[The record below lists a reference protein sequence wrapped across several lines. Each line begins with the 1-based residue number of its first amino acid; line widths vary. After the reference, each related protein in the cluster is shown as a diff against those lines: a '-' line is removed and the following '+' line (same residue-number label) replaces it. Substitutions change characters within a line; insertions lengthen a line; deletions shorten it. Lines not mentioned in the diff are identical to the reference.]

1 MRGDALEK
9 PRLYLVAGEVSGDRL
24 AADLVRALKKRNPEL
39 EVFGVGG
46 PMLRAAGQQ
55 QSFDLVRH
63 AVVGLT
69 DVLKNLPK
77 FLMFFR
83 QVKAEILR
91 LKPDVVVLVD
101 YPGFNLRLAKA
112 LHRDNPPPA
121 VLYYVSPQV
130 WAWKA
135 GRARVM
141 ERILERLLVIFPFE
155 VEWFAREAPQLKVRW
170 VGHPLADR
178 WIRQGGKNRPVAP
191 ELPCI
196 ALLPG
201 SRPKEIAR
209 HWPLLLETATW
220 IAREQRPVSF
230 VTLATGPEMR
240 QQLEE
245 EWARHPTSGV
255 NLDIVSG
262 QSLTLLNRCT
272 MAIVASGTATLE
284 CAMAGLPML
293 VIYKTSWFTYLLGR
307 MVVKLPYLSMVN
319 VLAGEKVVPEFL
331 QAAATPERLTM
342 AALQILRNPRGT
354 ETMTRRIQEVAE
366 KLGGPGAAERAAE
379 QVEEAIRLRRALVVA
394 AEERVRDREE
404 GVGAGAKGTKG

>member
-1 MRGDALEK
+1 M
-9 PRLYLVAGEVSGDRL
+9 
-24 AADLVRALKKRNPEL
+24 

-46 PMLRAAGQQ
+46 AMLRAAGQE

-69 DVLKNLPK
+69 DVLKSLPK
-77 FLMFFR
+77 FLAFFR
-83 QVKAEILR
+83 QVKGEILR

-112 LHRDNPPPA
+112 LYRETPPPA
-121 VLYYVSPQV
+121 VVYYVSPQV

-135 GRARVM
+135 GRARTM

-155 VEWFAREAPQLKVRW
+155 VEWFGRQAPKLKVRW

-178 WIRQGGKNRPVAP
+178 WIEQGASAASA
-191 ELPCI
+191 ELPCV

-201 SRPKEIAR
+201 SRPKEISR
-209 HWPLLLETATW
+209 HWPLLLETASR
-220 IAREQRPVSF
+220 IVREQRNVRF
-230 VTLATGPEMR
+230 ITLATGPEMR

-245 EWARHPTSGV
+245 EWARHPTSGLS
-255 NLDIVSG
+255 LDIVSG
-262 QSLTLLNRCT
+262 QSLTLLKRCT

-307 MVVKLPYLSMVN
+307 LVVKLPYLSMVN

-331 QAAATPERLTM
+331 QGAATPRQLAT
-342 AALQILRNPRGT
+342 AALQILRNPRAAGK
-354 ETMTRRIQEVAE
+354 MAQRIRDVAA
-366 KLGGPGAAERAAE
+366 KLGGPGAAERAADE
-379 QVEEAIRLRRALVVA
+379 VEEAIRLRRALVH
-394 AEERVRDREE
+394 
-404 GVGAGAKGTKG
+404 AGLETEKGNTTA

>member
-1 MRGDALEK
+1 MRSAAPEK
-9 PRLYLVAGEVSGDRL
+9 SRLYLVAGEVSGDRL

-112 LHRDNPPPA
+112 LHRENPPPA
-121 VLYYVSPQV
+121 LVYYVSPQV

-135 GRARVM
+135 GRARAM
-141 ERILERLLVIFPFE
+141 EKILERLLVIFPFE
-155 VEWFAREAPQLKVRW
+155 VEWFGRQAPQLKVKW

-178 WIRQGGKNRPVAP
+178 WIEQAGSMASP
-191 ELPCI
+191 EQPCI

-201 SRPKEIAR
+201 SRPKEIVR
-209 HWPLLLETATW
+209 HWSLLLETAGR
-220 IAREQRPVSF
+220 IAREQRNVRF

-245 EWARHPTSGV
+245 AWVRHPTSGV
-255 NLDIVSG
+255 SLDIVSG
-262 QSLTLLNRCT
+262 QSLTLLNRCAL
-272 MAIVASGTATLE
+272 AIVASGTATLE

-307 MVVKLPYLSMVN
+307 MLVKLPYLSMVN

-331 QAAATPERLTM
+331 QNAATAERLTT

-354 ETMTRRIQEVAE
+354 EKMKQRIQQVAS
-366 KLGGPGAAERAAE
+366 KLGGPGAAERAAGE
-379 QVEEAIRLRRALVVA
+379 VEDAIRLRRALVVA

-404 GVGAGAKGTKG
+404 GVGTGTEGTKG

>member
-1 MRGDALEK
+1 MKSGGLEQA
-9 PRLYLVAGEVSGDRL
+9 RIYVVAGEVSGDRL
-24 AADLVRALKKRNPEL
+24 AADLVRALKKRNPDL
-39 EVFGVGG
+39 QAHGVGG
-46 PMLRAAGQQ
+46 PMLRAAGQE
-55 QSFDLVRH
+55 QSFDLARH

-77 FLMFFR
+77 FLLFFR

-91 LKPDVVVLVD
+91 LKPDVVILVD

-112 LHRDNPPPA
+112 LHRETPPPA
-121 VLYYVSPQV
+121 IVYYVSPQV

-135 GRARVM
+135 GRARTM

-155 VEWFAREAPQLKVRW
+155 VEWFSRHAPKLKVKW

-178 WIRQGGKNRPVAP
+178 WIEQGPGHPSG
-191 ELPCI
+191 ESPCI

-209 HWPLLLETATW
+209 HWPVLLEAAAR
-220 IAREQRPVSF
+220 IAQEQRNVRFVS
-230 VTLATGPEMR
+230 LATGPEMR
-240 QQLEE
+240 RQLEE
-245 EWARHPTSGV
+245 EWAKHPMSGV
-255 NLDIVSG
+255 SLDIVSG
-262 QSLTLLNRCT
+262 QSLTLLKRCT

-307 MVVKLPYLSMVN
+307 MLVKLPYLSMVN

-331 QAAATPERLTM
+331 QGAATSQYLTT
-342 AALQILRNPRGT
+342 ATLQILRNPRGS
-354 ETMTRRIQEVAE
+354 EKMAQRIRQVAA

-379 QVEEAIRLRRALVVA
+379 EVEEAIRLRRALVVA
-394 AEERVRDREE
+394 AQERVGDREE
-404 GVGAGAKGTKG
+404 GVGPGTEGTKG

>member
-1 MRGDALEK
+1 MSRTAPENS
-9 PRLYLVAGEVSGDRL
+9 RIYLVAGEVSGDRL
-24 AADLVRALKKRNPEL
+24 AADLVRVLKKRNPEL
-39 EVFGVGG
+39 EVHGVGG

-55 QSFDLVRH
+55 QSFDLARH

-77 FLMFFR
+77 FLGFFR
-83 QVKAEILR
+83 QVKAEILK
-91 LKPDVVVLVD
+91 LKPDVVILVD

-112 LHRDNPPPA
+112 LHRENPPPA
-121 VLYYVSPQV
+121 VVYYVSPQV

-135 GRARVM
+135 GRARTM

-155 VEWFAREAPQLKVRW
+155 VEWFARQAPNLKVKW

-178 WIRQGGKNRPVAP
+178 WIDQTTGPASS
-191 ELPCI
+191 ETPCV

-209 HWPLLLETATW
+209 HWPLLLETASR
-220 IAREQRPVSF
+220 IVQEQRNVRF

-245 EWARHPTSGV
+245 AWARLPTSGV
-255 NLDIVSG
+255 SLDIVSG

-293 VIYKTSWFTYLLGR
+293 VIYRTSWFTYLLGR
-307 MVVKLPYLSMVN
+307 MLVKLPYLSMVN

-331 QAAATPERLTM
+331 QGAATSERLTT
-342 AALQILRNPRGT
+342 ATLQILRNPRGT
-354 ETMTRRIQEVAE
+354 EKMARRIREVAA

-379 QVEEAIRLRRALVVA
+379 EVEEAIRLRRALVIA
-394 AEERVRDREE
+394 AQERVGDREE
-404 GVGAGAKGTKG
+404 GVSAGSERAKG

>member
-1 MRGDALEK
+1 MRGGALGK
-9 PRLYLVAGEVSGDRL
+9 SRLYLVAGEVSGDRL
-24 AADLVRALKKRNPEL
+24 AADLVRALKKRNAEM

-46 PMLRAAGQQ
+46 AMLRAAGQE

-69 DVLKNLPK
+69 DVLKSLPK
-77 FLMFFR
+77 FLAFFR
-83 QVKAEILR
+83 QVKGEILR

-112 LHRDNPPPA
+112 LYRETPPPA
-121 VLYYVSPQV
+121 VVYYVSPQV

-135 GRARVM
+135 GRARTM

-155 VEWFAREAPQLKVRW
+155 VDWFGRQAPKLKVRW

-178 WIRQGGKNRPVAP
+178 WIEQGASAASA
-191 ELPCI
+191 ELPCV

-201 SRPKEIAR
+201 SRPKEISR
-209 HWPLLLETATW
+209 HWPLLLETASR
-220 IAREQRPVSF
+220 IVREQRNVRF
-230 VTLATGPEMR
+230 ITLATGPEMR

-245 EWARHPTSGV
+245 EWARHPTSGLS
-255 NLDIVSG
+255 LDIVSG
-262 QSLTLLNRCT
+262 QSLTLLKRCA

-284 CAMAGLPML
+284 CATAGLPML

-307 MVVKLPYLSMVN
+307 LVVKLPYLSMVN

-331 QAAATPERLTM
+331 QGAATPRQLAT
-342 AALQILRNPRGT
+342 AALQILRNPRAAVK
-354 ETMTRRIQEVAE
+354 MAQRIRDVAA
-366 KLGGPGAAERAAE
+366 KLGGSGAAERAADE
-379 QVEEAIRLRRALVVA
+379 VEEAIRLRRALVH
-394 AEERVRDREE
+394 
-404 GVGAGAKGTKG
+404 AGLETEKGNTTA

>member
-1 MRGDALEK
+1 MRGGAPGK
-9 PRLYLVAGEVSGDRL
+9 SRLYLVAGEVSGDRL
-24 AADLVRALKKRNPEL
+24 AADLVRALKKRNPEM

-46 PMLRAAGQQ
+46 AMLRASGQE

-69 DVLKNLPK
+69 DVLKSLPK
-77 FLMFFR
+77 FLAFFR
-83 QVKAEILR
+83 QVKGEILR

-112 LHRDNPPPA
+112 LYRETPPPA
-121 VLYYVSPQV
+121 VVYYVSPQV

-135 GRARVM
+135 GRARTM

-155 VEWFAREAPQLKVRW
+155 VEWFGRQAPKLKVRW

-178 WIRQGGKNRPVAP
+178 WIEQGASVASA
-191 ELPCI
+191 ELPCV

-201 SRPKEIAR
+201 SRPKEISR
-209 HWPLLLETATW
+209 HWPLLLETASR
-220 IAREQRPVSF
+220 IVREQRNVRF
-230 VTLATGPEMR
+230 ITLATGPEMR

-245 EWARHPTSGV
+245 EWARHPTSGLS
-255 NLDIVSG
+255 LDIVSG
-262 QSLTLLNRCT
+262 QSLTLLKRCT

-307 MVVKLPYLSMVN
+307 LVVKLPYLSMVN

-331 QAAATPERLTM
+331 QGAATPRQLAT
-342 AALQILRNPRGT
+342 AALQILRNPRAAGK
-354 ETMTRRIQEVAE
+354 MVQRIRDVAA
-366 KLGGPGAAERAAE
+366 KLGGPGAAERAADE
-379 QVEEAIRLRRALVVA
+379 VEEAIRLRRALVH
-394 AEERVRDREE
+394 
-404 GVGAGAKGTKG
+404 AGLETEKGNTTA

>member
-1 MRGDALEK
+1 MKTSPLDH
-9 PRLYLVAGEVSGDRL
+9 PRIYVVAGEVSGDRL
-24 AADLVRALKKRNPEL
+24 ASDLVRALKKRNPEL
-39 EVFGVGG
+39 KVYGVGG
-46 PMLRAAGQQ
+46 PMLRAAGQE
-55 QSFDLVRH
+55 QSFDLARH

-77 FLMFFR
+77 FLKFFR
-83 QVKAEILR
+83 QVKAEIAQR
-91 LKPDVVVLVD
+91 KPDVVILVD

-112 LHRDNPPPA
+112 LHRENPPPA
-121 VLYYVSPQV
+121 VVYYVSPQV

-135 GRARVM
+135 GRAKTM
-141 ERILERLLVIFPFE
+141 EKILERLLVIFPFE
-155 VEWFAREAPQLKVRW
+155 VEWFSRQAPKLKVKW

-178 WIRQGGKNRPVAP
+178 WIEQGKARAA
-191 ELPCI
+191 EEIPCI

-209 HWPLLLETATW
+209 HWPLLLETAAR
-220 IAREQRPVSF
+220 IAREQRNVQF

-240 QQLEE
+240 QRLEE
-245 EWARHPTSGV
+245 EWSKHPTSGV
-255 NLDIVSG
+255 SLDIVSG

-272 MAIVASGTATLE
+272 LAIVASGTATLE

-307 MVVKLPYLSMVN
+307 LLVKLPYLSMVN

-331 QAAATPERLTM
+331 QGAANPERLAT
-342 AALQILRNPRGT
+342 ATLQILRNPRGT
-354 ETMTRRIQEVAE
+354 EKMTQRIRQVAA

-379 QVEEAIRLRRALVVA
+379 EVEEAIRLRRALVVA
-394 AEERVRDREE
+394 AQERIGDGEE
-404 GVGAGAKGTKG
+404 GVGPGAERPKG